1 MWELRRIVLASMSM
15 APGHTWRMHDWWKEY
30 DCQMNMRMAVR
41 SPHILALPG
50 TCHPSARVAARGRYV
65 NTFGR
70 VGAMCACLWPRV
82 GHMRCRVV
90 VRGQYIYIYT
100 FGRVWAICASIWPL
114 GGHLCIRVAARG
126 RSVYAH
132 GRAWATCACVASCAD
147 HMSMRMAVRGRYIL
161 MYAKDLSDMVIGR
174 PRLRSP
180 PSRNPPF
187 RRASNYGDLE
197 PSKTR

>member
-1 MWELRRIVLASMSM
+1 MTVKFKLYVRESQKVMWELRRIVLASMSM

-50 TCHPSARVAARGRYV
+50 TCHPSARVAARRRYV

-90 VRGQYIYIYT
+90 VRGQYIYIPLAVC
-100 FGRVWAICASIWPL
+100 GRSVRAYGRSGAICAYEWPRAGDL
-114 GGHLCIRVAARG
+114 STRMAARG
-126 RSVYAH
+126 RHVHA
-132 GRAWATCACVASCAD
+132 
-147 HMSMRMAVRGRYIL
+147 
-161 MYAKDLSDMVIGR
+161 
-174 PRLRSP
+174 
-180 PSRNPPF
+180 
-187 RRASNYGDLE
+187 
-197 PSKTR
+197 